1 MKNFKDYLIW
11 NQGIELA
18 VQAYELTKQLPKEE
32 MYGLSSQIKRAAVS
46 IPSNIA
52 EGCSREADKDFKRF
66 LKISLGSA
74 FELETDLIIAE
85 RLRFIK
91 SNDVSLSKI
100 DVNNFFLS
108 LHSEQKQINTLISRL
123 KGR

>member
-1 MKNFKDYLIW
+1 MQNFKDLIIW

-18 VQAYELTKQLPKEE
+18 VNAYNLTRQLPKEE
-32 MYGLSSQIKRAAVS
+32 IYGLSSQIKRAVVS

-52 EGCSREADKDFKRF
+52 EGCSRGTNKDFKRF
-66 LKISLGSA
+66 LQFSLGSA

-91 SNDVSLSKI
+91 STDVQ
-100 DVNNFFLS
+100 NFLS
-108 LHSEQKQINTLISRL
+108 SLRLEQKQLNSLISRI
-123 KGR
+123 KDA